1 MLKFLLWTKIVI
13 FSIMQCIMDAFRHF
27 VRGVFQLAG
36 VAPTADDADGDACAA
51 GECKADEGLASGV
64 DADERPFRVVFRAT
78 FICGNRGFT
87 EGCSVEP
94 RL

>member
-1 MLKFLLWTKIVI
+1 MHYGCFPTL
-13 FSIMQCIMDAFRHF
+13 F

-64 DADERPFRVVFRAT
+64 DADERHLGYYFAQLLYTENVVSQM
-78 FICGNRGFT
+78 
-87 EGCSVEP
+87 GCSVEP

>member
-1 MLKFLLWTKIVI
+1 MHYGCFPTL
-13 FSIMQCIMDAFRHF
+13 F

-64 DADERPFRVVFRAT
+64 DADERHL
-78 FICGNRGFT
+78 G
-87 EGCSVEP
+87 
-94 RL
+94 